1 MGKTSILTNF
11 ISGNF
16 EESIMTTTGASFA
29 TKTMYVPKYD
39 KSFKFEIW
47 DTAGQERY
55 RSLAKIFFKDAN
67 AAIMVY
73 DITKKESFEGLK
85 SYWVK
90 SVQESTSK
98 HIILAICGNKSDMFE
113 KEEVEEEE
121 GKNYA
126 NELQAIFK
134 LTSARNESGIDDLFM
149 AIANKLCDPDHEK
162 EINNDSN
169 EMDKDS
175 DRNSSITIQR
185 NTKLSDVKVKEK
197 EKKKCC

>member
-16 EESIMTTTGASFA
+16 EESVMTTTGASFA

-73 DITKKESFEGLK
+73 DITRKASFEGLR

-90 SVQESTSK
+90 SLQESTSK
-98 HIILAICGNKSDMFE
+98 HIVLAVCGNKSDLFE
-113 KEEVEEEE
+113 QEEVDEEDAKSFAA
-121 GKNYA
+121 GLNS
-126 NELQAIFK
+126 IFK
-134 LTSARNESGIDDLFM
+134 LASARNDSGIDDLFM
-149 AIANKLCDPDHEK
+149 AIANRLCDPSHK
-162 EINNDSN
+162 EAIDNDPN
-169 EMDKDS
+169 ELNKAN
-175 DRNSSITIQR
+175 DRKETITIQK
-185 NTKLSDVKVKEK
+185 NAKLNGSKEK
-197 EKKKCC
+197 NKKKWC